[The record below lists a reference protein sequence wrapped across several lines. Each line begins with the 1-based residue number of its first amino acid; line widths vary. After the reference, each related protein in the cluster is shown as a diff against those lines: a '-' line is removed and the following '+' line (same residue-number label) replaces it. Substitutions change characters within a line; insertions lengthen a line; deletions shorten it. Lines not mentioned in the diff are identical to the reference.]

1 MTAQALRRRPLPG
14 GVGERRE
21 WGTSHRRSVIPA
33 VRLPGESVVPQQTG
47 RYCTMRRMTEGALAH
62 GYRGAKMAPGSEVVD
77 RSGNAPSR
85 RLTSERPGVTSGQ
98 PHHRY
103 RGYYKNRDLSD
114 VCD

>member
-1 MTAQALRRRPLPG
+1 
-14 GVGERRE
+14 
-21 WGTSHRRSVIPA
+21 
-33 VRLPGESVVPQQTG
+33 
-47 RYCTMRRMTEGALAH
+47 MRRMTEGALAH